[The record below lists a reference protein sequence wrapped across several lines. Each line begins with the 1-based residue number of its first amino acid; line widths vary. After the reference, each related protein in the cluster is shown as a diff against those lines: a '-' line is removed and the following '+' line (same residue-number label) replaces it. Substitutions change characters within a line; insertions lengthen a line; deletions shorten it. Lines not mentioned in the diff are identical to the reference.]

1 MARNQAIHRFHSPRS
16 IGAECG
22 VSAIVQQDYIPTTN
36 FPCDSFFDV
45 VSRRSIPVVPS
56 HVPHDGFKSKLPDD
70 LKCPRPPPS
79 PRGAEKVRVFADRA
93 RDRLTASQDFLV
105 DTRARLKNKQRM
117 GEGVI
122 ADHVTLPGDRLR
134 DIWTLLDVASNQKES
149 GLDAVLR
156 QHIQ

>member
-36 FPCDSFFDV
+36 FAGVSFFDV
-45 VSRRSIPVVPS
+45 GSSRSIPVVPS

-79 PRGAEKVRVFADRA
+79 PRGAEKVRVFADRV

-117 GEGVI
+117 VEAVI
-122 ADHVTLPGDRLR
+122 PDQLPFPADRFPVTSTPLA
-134 DIWTLLDVASNQKES
+134 ISSNQKENA
-149 GLDAVLR
+149 L
-156 QHIQ
+156 H